1 MIKVDII
8 FVMFVNQILGY
19 YRIFM
24 DNLLRGID
32 RGLSFRGC
40 RNLGCIFGWCS
51 FLGMFGVGNKL
62 SARIWRMGEFFSFVL
77 RGLSWQLQ
85 KV

>member
-1 MIKVDII
+1 MIMVDII
-8 FVMFVNQILGY
+8 FVVFVNWILDY
-19 YRIFM
+19 CRIFM
-24 DNLLRGID
+24 GNLLGGID

-40 RNLGCIFGWCS
+40 RNLGCIFRWCS
-51 FLGMFGVGNKL
+51 FLGEFGVGNRL

-77 RGLSWQLQ
+77 TGLGWQLQ